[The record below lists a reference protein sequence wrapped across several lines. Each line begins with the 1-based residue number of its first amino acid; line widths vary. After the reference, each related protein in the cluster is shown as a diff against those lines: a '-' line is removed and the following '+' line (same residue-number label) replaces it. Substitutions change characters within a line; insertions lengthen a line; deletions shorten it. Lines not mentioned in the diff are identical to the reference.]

1 MTELESEIVEFLRN
15 RRPRSTTSHVVSRN
29 VGKKNRYG
37 PNGKQ
42 IIGMTIGRMRKK
54 GIEANY
60 GAMK

>member
-15 RRPRSTTSHVVSRN
+15 KRSDSITAYHMSFH
-29 VGKKNRYG
+29 VGKKKHYG

-42 IIGMTIGRMRKK
+42 IIGMAVGRMRKK

-60 GAMK
+60 VAMK